1 MAGVVVEGE
10 EKEEVEEWGEI
21 VCRMRNLEDEAVKD
35 WRADRNSGRRRCMEV
50 RSVMSRAA
58 IITALSWRFHRLRT
72 RDIRD
77 YARHCASD
85 KPLLVLCTSHLYA
98 HVEAV
103 GWSRQRYII
112 TSRYR
117 FPSLRK
123 S

>member
-1 MAGVVVEGE
+1 VAGVVVEGE

-21 VCRMRNLEDEAVKD
+21 VCRMRNLEDESVKD

-58 IITALSWRFHRLRT
+58 IIPALSWRFHRLRT

-85 KPLLVLCTSHLYA
+85 KPLLERVYFVLRTYTHTLKLW
-98 HVEAV
+98 V
-103 GWSRQRYII
+103 GADSAILL
-112 TSRYR
+112 
-117 FPSLRK
+117 LRDIV
-123 S
+123 SQA